1 MGVGGGGL
9 PWYMRGAMIE
19 ETFWTTVRFKGCG
32 WHWFPPPT
40 HPPPYYWFNSIS
52 IFYLPLF
59 SSFSCVWGGGGHF
72 VQSLTIFQSSRQHQT
87 STSTQTY
94 TPTLFYPTLLFF
106 LFTSPVSSQ
115 RIPALGNH
123 PQDALCSSLLT
134 TSSYMKGISHA
145 RCKKYAE
152 YPHFFH

>member
-59 SSFSCVWGGGGHF
+59 SSFSCVCGGGGILSNPSPFYNLLVSTKPLHPPKP
-72 VQSLTIFQSSRQHQT
+72 IPPPSSILLYYSFYLPHQ
-87 STSTQTY
+87 
-94 TPTLFYPTLLFF
+94 YPPNEL
-106 LFTSPVSSQ
+106 
-115 RIPALGNH
+115 PALGNH

-134 TSSYMKGISHA
+134 TSSYMKGIAHA